1 VAADRMAKPGLSA
14 TNGSSRV
21 SSAEG
26 TPSRSFPTALPARRL
41 VSLEVMVVDTER
53 HDLITARRFIVS
65 RCSKRRA
72 TAPAFGC
79 SRELDRDLSGT
90 VQQGLAAARL

>member
-1 VAADRMAKPGLSA
+1 MAKPGA
-14 TNGSSRV
+14 KRDKRV
-21 SSAEG
+21 KPGIIGGRDAVEE
-26 TPSRSFPTALPARRL
+26 LPDRAAGRRL

-53 HDLITARRFIVS
+53 HDHITARRFIVS